1 MSVEFQH
8 SFQTTMDGQIPNV
21 NGMTMCQKANAMQ
34 QCDEDGSRTNI
45 IVNYLPQSLT
55 QEELRSLFSSIGE
68 IESCKLI
75 RDKVSG
81 QSLGY
86 GFVNYMKSADADK
99 AVKTLNA
106 LKLQDKM
113 IKVSYARPS
122 SPAIKDANLYISGL
136 PKSYGPEDLEKLFH
150 PFGRIITL
158 RLLTDQTTGKG
169 LPRGVGFVRYD
180 RRTEAENAIAKLHNT
195 IPVKGTEPI
204 TVKFANNP
212 SQNQQKMLLQQCA
225 LTPAALSQLNILS
238 PPRTRGYSPGPM
250 RHCTPT
256 IRLNQLSSKMSGIM
270 AKLFPKQSMYSPMGN
285 DVLSAMNL
293 QAMTNNGNGWVIFVY
308 NLMQDTEEQ
317 LLYQL
322 FGPFGAI
329 TSVKVVRDFASQKC
343 KGYGFVTMTNYEE
356 ALSAIAHLNGYSLG
370 GRILQVSFKNN
381 KTKM

>member
-1 MSVEFQH
+1 MDFFE
-8 SFQTTMDGQIPNV
+8 TTMDSQI
-21 NGMTMCQKANAMQ
+21 NGMICQQKPNPTMQ
-34 QCDEDGSRTNI
+34 QCEEDGSRTNI

-158 RLLTDQTTGKG
+158 RLLTDQTTG

-256 IRLNQLSSKMSGIM
+256 IR
-270 AKLFPKQSMYSPMGN
+270 YSPMGN

>member
-256 IRLNQLSSKMSGIM
+256 IR
-270 AKLFPKQSMYSPMGN
+270 YSPMGN